1 MIKLKDIYIF
11 QWISEDFVNLVIDNS
26 RRMEVKEGEIII
38 KQWDFSNLEAYIIQ
52 DWEAE
57 VVIYDKVIKTLLP
70 GEIFW
75 EMALVTNETRT
86 ATIKAK
92 TDLILLKINQ
102 ELLHKILRD
111 FPNGKEIQKTMMN
124 RILEN
129 LRK

>member
-75 EMALVTNETRT
+75 EMALVTNEPRT

-102 ELLHKILRD
+102 DLLHKILRD

>member
-11 QWISEDFVNLVIDNS
+11 QWISENFVNLVIDNS

-75 EMALVTNETRT
+75 EMALVTNEPRT

-102 ELLHKILRD
+102 DLLHKILRD

>member
-52 DWEAE
+52 DWEAK

-75 EMALVTNETRT
+75 EMALVTNEPRT

>member
-1 MIKLKDIYIF
+1 
-11 QWISEDFVNLVIDNS
+11 
-26 RRMEVKEGEIII
+26 
-38 KQWDFSNLEAYIIQ
+38 
-52 DWEAE
+52 
-57 VVIYDKVIKTLLP
+57 
-70 GEIFW
+70 
-75 EMALVTNETRT
+75 MALVTNEPRT

>member
-52 DWEAE
+52 DWKAE

-75 EMALVTNETRT
+75 EMALVTNEART

>member
-75 EMALVTNETRT
+75 EMALVTNEPRT

>member
-75 EMALVTNETRT
+75 EMALVTNEPRT
-86 ATIKAK
+86 ATIK
-92 TDLILLKINQ
+92 LKINQ